1 MSHVGRRRT
10 SPFLIDANTLIY
22 NNPRQKFAGSGT
34 VETPSPTQVDVGS
47 RLRYLRER
55 HGLSQRALAKRA
67 GVTNSTISLIES
79 NTTNP
84 SVSALKRILDGIP
97 IGLAE
102 FFAFEPGRPR
112 KAFYAAEELV
122 EIGKGGV
129 SYRQVGEDMF
139 GRNLQILKECY
150 QPGADTGKVPLV
162 HEGEEGGVVISGRL
176 EVTVEDER
184 RILGPGDAYYF
195 ESRRPHRFRCVGAAP
210 CEVISACTP
219 PTF

>member
-1 MSHVGRRRT
+1 MGE
-10 SPFLIDANTLIY
+10 
-22 NNPRQKFAGSGT
+22 FAGSET
-34 VETPSPTQVDVGS
+34 VETPPATRVDIGG
-47 RLRYLRER
+47 RLRHLRTR
-55 HGLSQRALAKRA
+55 AGLSQRELAKRV

-79 NTTNP
+79 NATNP
-84 SVSALKRILDGIP
+84 SVGALKRILDGIP

-102 FFAFEPGRPR
+102 FFAFEPDRPR

-139 GRNLQILKECY
+139 GRSLQILKECY

-162 HEGEEGGVVISGRL
+162 HDGEEGGVVISGRL

-184 RILGPGDAYYF
+184 RLLGPGDAYYF
-195 ESRRPHRFRCVGAAP
+195 ESRRPHRFRCVGAEP

-219 PTF
+219 PSF